1 MFSNTD
7 LCPKQQRWQASRHA
21 PIPTDILE
29 AERALSAF
37 DCSSV
42 WGPKSSVSRVERL
55 ARLRKYSSIAGWEWV
70 DDILHQF
77 PALGSL
83 TANERIRDSARCT
96 VTHSAQ
102 NNVLAVQGLHKCS
115 IAPDGPAV
123 RKSKLPETTDRP
135 PDGSMSSKQCLF
147 QHTLLNVGNTCF
159 FNSVLQVVA
168 SLPSFVLAIEKRL

>member
-1 MFSNTD
+1 MYTTERTKPEAAKVVWDRREDGETVNFNDQTKS
-7 LCPKQQRWQASRHA
+7 QANRRT

-55 ARLRKYSSIAGWEWV
+55 SRLRKYSSIAGWEWV
-70 DDILHQF
+70 DDILNQF

-83 TANERIRDSARCT
+83 TANERIQDGARCT

-102 NNVLAVQGLHKCS
+102 NNVLAEQGS
-115 IAPDGPAV
+115 EV
-123 RKSKLPETTDRP
+123 E
-135 PDGSMSSKQCLF
+135 
-147 QHTLLNVGNTCF
+147 
-159 FNSVLQVVA
+159 
-168 SLPSFVLAIEKRL
+168 